1 MIKLIL
7 IFILFA
13 CSISAQIR
21 VELPSDSVLL
31 KNYLQ
36 VAEEQVGVREATG
49 KNDGTRIDDYLQSAG
64 YKRGSRYPYC
74 ISGIRVDANN
84 IYVGGFF
91 SGSFAVI
98 NKSTKQLVTGYPTFN
113 NPILTL
119 EQSN

>member
-1 MIKLIL
+1 
-7 IFILFA
+7 
-13 CSISAQIR
+13 
-21 VELPSDSVLL
+21 LPSDSVLL

-49 KNDGTRIDDYLQSAG
+49 KNDGTRISG
-64 YKRGSRYPYC
+64 YPVDWNNY